1 VDERQNL
8 SDHEAL
14 GFAVWQHCPIAKTEI
29 TEKKLLYLH
38 QAGML
43 HQAEENQVEEN
54 QVVAGNRLLLVN

>member
-29 TEKKLLYLH
+29 TEKKLLYLAN
-38 QAGML
+38 QAIKPTSS
-43 HQAEENQVEEN
+43 
-54 QVVAGNRLLLVN
+54 LLFTH

>member
-29 TEKKLLYLH
+29 TEKKLLY
-38 QAGML
+38 
-43 HQAEENQVEEN
+43 
-54 QVVAGNRLLLVN
+54 RLLLRLGILEQYEQPICIQEANDY